1 MLMSEGYAVAGSYLL
16 GWPILSIV
24 AMVSFALLVAEDHVW
39 FPGHAVDLVYVDLNR
54 VFYYRGWE
62 GA

>member
-1 MLMSEGYAVAGSYLL
+1 MLMSAGYAVAGSYLS
-16 GWPILSIV
+16 GWPMLTIV
-24 AMVSFALLVAEDHVW
+24 AMVSFALLVAEDHVC
-39 FPGHAVDLVYVDLNR
+39 FPCHAVDLVCVDLNR

>member
-16 GWPILSIV
+16 GWPILPIV

-54 VFYYRGWE
+54 VFY
-62 GA
+62 